1 MDEIWAS
8 QILLGSTMTT
18 QAVQAA
24 IERSQA
30 SVSELVER
38 LGLNEKTV
46 RKWRKRS
53 FINEI

>member
-8 QILLGSTMTT
+8 QILLGSTTTT